1 MPPDTVLLYE
11 DECSMSNTAT
21 VSYQWSKKGKQ
32 PQIQCK
38 QRKRERQ
45 TVFGSYNYGTGQI
58 TVSFADKG
66 NGYTFKKHLKKVLVT
81 YKEAPK
87 IIMVLDNVAYH
98 HAKKISAWLEKHP
111 KLEFLFLP
119 PYSPDLNAVE
129 RAWWYMRKKIT
140 NNRYLKTLKER
151 KAMFWKMFSHFLKPN
166 DELKIICEI
175 NY

>member
-1 MPPDTVLLYE
+1 MLLYE

-21 VSYQWSKKGKQ
+21 VSYAWSRKGVQ
-32 PQIQCK
+32 PQIICK

-66 NGYTFKKHLKKVLVT
+66 NSHTFKKHLKKVLAT
-81 YKEAPK
+81 YKEVPK
-87 IIMVLDNVAYH
+87 IILVLDNVAYH
-98 HAKKISAWLEKHP
+98 HAKKISNWIETHPVLE
-111 KLEFLFLP
+111 LLFLP

-140 NNRYLKTLKER
+140 HNRYLQTLNER
-151 KAMFWKMFSHFLKPN
+151 KAAFWRMFSHFLKPN
-166 DELKIICEI
+166 DVLKNVCEI